1 MTTTQAAIGMR
12 RPRSRTP
19 LMIGM
24 IANGA
29 GMLLAAL
36 ALYVYNSE
44 LTTNYYPDMS
54 TAETLFIVAGLCSL
68 VGIVA
73 LSIGVYR
80 AGTTIDA
87 LGDYVLPPLPAPGQ
101 PTPAMPIQ
109 STGMDPAWGQQ
120 ESQVNQNRSDNG

>member
-29 GMLLAAL
+29 GMLFAAL

-73 LSIGVYR
+73 LSIGVCLVFRQLR
-80 AGTTIDA
+80 AA
-87 LGDYVLPPLPAPGQ
+87 GDY
-101 PTPAMPIQ
+101 
-109 STGMDPAWGQQ
+109 SW
-120 ESQVNQNRSDNG
+120 

>member
-54 TAETLFIVAGLCSL
+54 TA
-68 VGIVA
+68 
-73 LSIGVYR
+73 
-80 AGTTIDA
+80 
-87 LGDYVLPPLPAPGQ
+87 
-101 PTPAMPIQ
+101 
-109 STGMDPAWGQQ
+109 
-120 ESQVNQNRSDNG
+120 